1 MELQSKESEIN
12 DSTLPFASRGNCH
25 PLLPNDINQ
34 RPGGILSL
42 YMSICRTECAI
53 HRGSLRAFLEKP
65 VLWLRGYS
73 RPRSHLHPIVSLRR
87 LP

>member
-1 MELQSKESEIN
+1 MELQSKESGIN
-12 DSTLPFASRGNCH
+12 NSTLPFASRGNCH

-53 HRGSLRAFLEKP
+53 HRRPLRAFLEKP
-65 VLWLRGYS
+65 VLGSVAIQYLEAIYTYC
-73 RPRSHLHPIVSLRR
+73 LA
-87 LP
+87 